1 MIQRH
6 LLPLVTGRLRTTPAV
21 VLLGPRQVGK
31 TTLAREIAR
40 AYGPKALY
48 LDLERTPDLRRL
60 DDADAY
66 LRAQGGRLVVIDE
79 IHRAP
84 GLFPILRGIIDERRR
99 QKDRAGHFLLLGS
112 ASLDLQRQAGES
124 LAGRVAYLEMPPI
137 LATELPS
144 KSSSNASSKRIT
156 LERLWTRGGFPES
169 LLARTDGIS
178 ATWRQDFVR
187 SYLERD
193 VPMFAPRLPIETL
206 GRLWRMLANAQGAL
220 LNQAR
225 LASSLDVSAPTV
237 GRYIDLLVD
246 LLLVRRLQ
254 PWSGHLGKRLVRS
267 PKVYVRDSGVLHALL
282 GLDAVDDILSHSIA
296 GPSWEGFVI
305 ENLIAAGGPN
315 RIPLFFRTEKGAEV
329 DLVFERGGR
338 VEMVIE
344 IKRSTA
350 PTVSKGFRLAC
361 EDLSPK
367 SAYVAHSGSDRW
379 PMPGKVTAISLVEL
393 MQQLEQSA

>member
-1 MIQRH
+1 M
-6 LLPLVTGRLRTTPAV
+6 TNRLRDVPAV

-40 AYGPKALY
+40 GYGSKALY
-48 LDLERTPDLRRL
+48 LDLERTSDVRRL

-66 LRAQGGRLVVIDE
+66 LRAHNGRLVIIDE

-84 GLFPILRGIIDERRR
+84 GLFPVLRGIIDERRR
-99 QKDRAGHFLLLGS
+99 RKDRVGHFLLLGS

-124 LAGRVAYLEMPPI
+124 LAGRVTYMEMSPI
-137 LATELPS
+137 LATEVPTRSAARRVPLD
-144 KSSSNASSKRIT
+144 RH
-156 LERLWTRGGFPES
+156 WTRGGFPGS
-169 LLARTDGIS
+169 LLARTNGVS
-178 ATWRQDFVR
+178 ATWRQDFLR

-193 VPMFAPRLPIETL
+193 VPMFAPRIPTETL

-237 GRYIDLLVD
+237 GRYVDLLVD

-254 PWSGHLGKRLVRS
+254 PWSGNLGKRLVRS
-267 PKVYVRDSGVLHALL
+267 PKVYVRDSGLLHALL
-282 GLDAVDDILSHSIA
+282 GLESSDDILSHSIA

-305 ENLIAAGGPN
+305 EQLIAAAGPS
-315 RIPLFFRTEKGAEV
+315 RIPLFFRTEKGAEI
-329 DLVFERGGR
+329 DLLFERGGR

-361 EDLSPK
+361 DDLSPA
-367 SAYVAHSGSDRW
+367 SAYVVHSGTERW
-379 PMPGKVTAISLVEL
+379 PMPGQVTAISLVEL
-393 MQQLEQSA
+393 MQQLEGSA